1 MRALPVP
8 IGARNAIRDGAAGY
22 AVGPLL
28 QKPWRAGEFY
38 KCVEELIGSDMLAYP
53 VVTLDSVPTGI

>member
-1 MRALPVP
+1 
-8 IGARNAIRDGAAGY
+8 
-22 AVGPLL
+22 VGPLL